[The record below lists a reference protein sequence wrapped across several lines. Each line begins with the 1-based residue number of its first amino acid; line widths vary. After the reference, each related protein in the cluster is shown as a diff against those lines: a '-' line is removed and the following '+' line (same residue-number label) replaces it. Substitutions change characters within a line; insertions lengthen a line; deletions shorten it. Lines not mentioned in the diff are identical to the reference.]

1 MSRLPTAVE
10 TVAAVRAGR
19 ASAVETAEAAVRRI
33 EAAADL
39 NAVVDFDRADGP
51 RRAAKVDARLRAGE
65 ALPLAGLPVVVKDT
79 IWVAGRRVTQGSLLY
94 RDFVPER
101 DAVCVT
107 RLEAAGA
114 VVMGMGNSPEFAC
127 KGQTTN
133 RVYGPTRHP
142 QDPTLT
148 PGGSSGGSAAAVAGG
163 LVPAALGTDGGG
175 SGRRPPAHVGAVGF
189 KPSLGAIP
197 YGPGFPEPFTG
208 LATIAPITRTVSDTI
223 LLFDGLSGADASDP
237 ESVPLFPADARPLT
251 SLRVALSPR
260 FGLDVPVD
268 DDVLAALEAVAAAL
282 GRSGVAFVRSDPP
295 WPAGATEDA
304 IMPLQFAG
312 LAAIHGEAFRRT
324 PELFDPDIAAQIERG
339 LRFDGPAVGQAR
351 WISHAIARSVAGF
364 FADADLLI
372 GPTVPCTAW
381 SIDRLG
387 PETIGG
393 VPVAPRG
400 HAVFTPFF
408 NHAMTPAISIPMG
421 RARNGLPLGLQ
432 VVAARGHDRRVLQAA
447 AAIEAILA
455 AEGLWTGLAP

>member
-1 MSRLPTAVE
+1 MTTLPTAVQ
-10 TVAAVRAGR
+10 TVEAVRAGR
-19 ASAVETAEAAVRRI
+19 ASAVETALEAAGRI
-33 EAAADL
+33 EAAASL
-39 NAVVDFDRADGP
+39 NAVVDFDPAEGP
-51 RRAAKVDARLRAGE
+51 SRAARVDERLRAGE
-65 ALPLAGLPVVVKDT
+65 SLPLAGLPIVVKDT
-79 IWVAGRRVTQGSLLY
+79 IWVAGRRVTQGSLLF
-94 RDFVPER
+94 RDFVPAR
-101 DAVCVT
+101 DAVCVA

-127 KGQTTN
+127 KGHTNN

-142 QDPTLT
+142 QDPGLT
-148 PGGSSGGSAAAVAGG
+148 PGGSSGGSAAAVAAG

-175 SGRRPPAHVGAVGF
+175 SGRRPPAHVGVVGF

-208 LATIAPITRTVSDTI
+208 LAAIAPIAGTVADTA
-223 LLFDGLSGADASDP
+223 LLFEVLAGPDASDP
-237 ESVPLFPADARPLT
+237 ESVPIFAAEPRPLGL
-251 SLRVALSPR
+251 LRIAWSPR

-268 DDVLAALEAVAAAL
+268 DDVLTALDAVAAAL
-282 GRSGVAFVRSDPP
+282 GRAGVTLMRHDPP

-304 IMPLQFAG
+304 IMPLQHAG
-312 LAAIHGEAFRRT
+312 LAAIHGEAYRTT

-351 WISHAIARSVAGF
+351 WISHAIARAVAGF
-364 FADADLLI
+364 FGDVDLLI

-381 SIDRLG
+381 SIERLG

-432 VVAARGHDRRVLQAA
+432 IVGARGRDRLVLHAA
-447 AAIEAILA
+447 AAIEDVLA
-455 AEGLWTGLAP
+455 AHGLWRGPGA